1 MVGKS
6 RFSGGNV
13 LSHSA
18 EKNRTGI
25 LRCFT
30 DPGIENF
37 FALEEY
43 VMIFCRNY
51 LSHSAEK
58 RL

>member
-1 MVGKS
+1 MVGIS

-13 LSHSA
+13 LSHSV

-30 DPGIENF
+30 DSGIENF
-37 FALEEY
+37 FALEE
-43 VMIFCRNY
+43 
-51 LSHSAEK
+51 
-58 RL
+58 